1 MAGRVEGDEKNILGS
16 VNGHDMAASAPKV
29 PVVAE
34 ALGASGLSLDRR
46 SWALIA
52 ANLWREKGLLKRF

>member
-1 MAGRVEGDEKNILGS
+1 MAGRVEGDENILGS

-34 ALGASGLSLDRR
+34 A
-46 SWALIA
+46 
-52 ANLWREKGLLKRF
+52 

>member
-16 VNGHDMAASAPKV
+16 VNGHNMAASAPKV

-34 ALGASGLSLDRR
+34 A
-46 SWALIA
+46 
-52 ANLWREKGLLKRF
+52 